1 VIRTITFSTEVQYSP
16 LEIMEKDQ
24 SNEAAHVEN
33 AYQGEKVD
41 VVAQDAAL
49 AEHQQSLWQALKAEP
64 KAVFWSVAVSSAV

>member
-1 VIRTITFSTEVQYSP
+1 
-16 LEIMEKDQ
+16 MEKYQAD
-24 SNEAAHVEN
+24 ATAHVEH

-41 VVAQDAAL
+41 VVAHDAAL

>member
-1 VIRTITFSTEVQYSP
+1 
-16 LEIMEKDQ
+16 MEKDQ
-24 SNEAAHVEN
+24 ENATAHVEH

-41 VVAQDAAL
+41 AVAHDAAL